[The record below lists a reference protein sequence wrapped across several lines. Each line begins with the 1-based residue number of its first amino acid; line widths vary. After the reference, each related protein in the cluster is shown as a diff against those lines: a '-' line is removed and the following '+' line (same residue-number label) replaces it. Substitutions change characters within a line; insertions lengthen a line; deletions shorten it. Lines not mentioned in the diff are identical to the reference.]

1 MKIVLL
7 ISQGFSSDIVASP
20 TSWQSTPSTGDLGL
34 SPPLLHGYDY
44 SQNTYH
50 MNPFF
55 MPIPP
60 AHQQQ
65 QQQPSVKPKSD
76 LDLPGEQMHYR
87 GISYACSHTAQLQPH
102 SGLNFHT
109 NSVSG
114 RGNTQVQEQH
124 CAQQCMH
131 NANESGYAQSA
142 FDQWRPPV
150 IVKVEKQQS
159 VSSDP
164 NNKDFTAE
172 DLGKSKDCEE
182 KNIQFERRKVC
193 KPKVNRS
200 SPDSDV
206 QTTSP
211 RYVLHC

>member
-1 MKIVLL
+1 
-7 ISQGFSSDIVASP
+7 
-20 TSWQSTPSTGDLGL
+20 
-34 SPPLLHGYDY
+34 
-44 SQNTYH
+44 
-50 MNPFF
+50 
-55 MPIPP
+55 MPIPS

-65 QQQPSVKPKSD
+65 QQQASVKPKSD
-76 LDLPGEQMHYR
+76 LDLPGEQMHYG

-131 NANESGYAQSA
+131 NANESRYAQSA

-164 NNKDFTAE
+164 NNKNFTAE
-172 DLGKSKDCEE
+172 DLEKSRD
-182 KNIQFERRKVC
+182 IQFERRKFC
-193 KPKVNRS
+193 KPKVNGS

-211 RYVLHC
+211 RYVLHCLALTIN